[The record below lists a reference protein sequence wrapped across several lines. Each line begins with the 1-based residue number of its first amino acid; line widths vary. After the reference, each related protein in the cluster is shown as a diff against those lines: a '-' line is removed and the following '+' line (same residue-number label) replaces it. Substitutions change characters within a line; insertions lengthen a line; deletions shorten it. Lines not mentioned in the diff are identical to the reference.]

1 MLSKI
6 KGQLHKKENFT
17 KHRNRIKSAMELGH
31 TAILGFVDGLPGFE
45 PIAIRVT
52 TSLDLNQTTI
62 QHGPVLF
69 DRRFLRTKL
78 IRKYFQL

>member
-1 MLSKI
+1 
-6 KGQLHKKENFT
+6 
-17 KHRNRIKSAMELGH
+17 
-31 TAILGFVDGLPGFE
+31 VDGLPGFE

-78 IRKYFQL
+78 IKKYFQL